1 MPTFIVRRSSAE
13 PRFATVDVE
22 EIVIGRDPSCTVVL
36 PEGTVSRQHLVIRKY
51 PGPQYVI
58 DAVKPTNPVMI
69 NGEFI
74 RERTLVKE
82 GDELQIADFH
92 VIFSMRQ
99 DAMQHYVKEVRH
111 YDGVCSGCG
120 WQGRLG
126 QHNKNPKCPACGT
139 FITQRKDD
147 LSSVGVAAM
156 ADDQGDTS
164 YLQAVDV
171 AKIHE
176 TLRLK
181 TKARLR
187 AQGAPGGHP
196 LSPSKTSTIGAP
208 GKSDLSASGLLLGG
222 QASVAWE
229 DDGWVARWNGAM
241 SRMKH
246 NGDGCKFARLREGDR
261 LKVGGSEFKLEVA

>member
-1 MPTFIVRRSSAE
+1 M
-13 PRFATVDVE
+13 DVE
-22 EIVIGRDPSCTVVL
+22 EIIVGRDPGCTVVL
-36 PEGTVSRQHLVIRKY
+36 PEPTVSRQHLVIRKY

-92 VIFSMRQ
+92 VIFSVRP

-111 YDGVCSGCG
+111 YDGVCGGCR
-120 WQGRLG
+120 WEGRLG
-126 QHNKNPKCPACGT
+126 RHNKNPRCPKCGD
-139 FITQRKDD
+139 FITQRQDD

-156 ADDQGDTS
+156 GAAEQEQGDTS
-164 YLQAVDV
+164 YLPAVDV

-187 AQGAPGGHP
+187 SGDAHAGHS
-196 LSPSKTSTIGAP
+196 LSPSRANTIGSP
-208 GKSDLSASGLLLGG
+208 GKSDVSASGILLGG

-229 DDGWVARWNGAM
+229 DDGWVARWNGAIC
-241 SRMKH
+241 RMKH
-246 NGDGCKFARLREGDR
+246 NGDACKIAKLREGDR
-261 LKVGGSEFKLEVA
+261 LTIGGTEFRLELT